1 MKHVIYIVI
10 SIIFVFSSC
19 SGKQQFY
26 AKKAQTNT
34 ETTQIKEPETL
45 KDRPACWIENNFCKN
60 DNTQNYIYFKGEGEG
75 SSKDTAEIISK
86 IRSRANLSSYLVV
99 KVKTEIKSKVDCV
112 KKRNNE
118 VCTEA
123 FSQKITNMSLA
134 IMSPSQFIID
144 GNYFDAL
151 NSISYYRIK
160 VSRIEINNILKFAR
174 EQIAAE
180 SIDD

>member
-1 MKHVIYIVI
+1 M
-10 SIIFVFSSC
+10 FVLSAC
-19 SGKQQFY
+19 SGKQQSNT
-26 AKKAQTNT
+26 KKLQTNT
-34 ETTQIKEPETL
+34 ETNHIKGPETL
-45 KDRPACWIENNFCKN
+45 KNRPACWIESNFCKN
-60 DNTQNYIYFKGEGEG
+60 DDTQNYIYFKGEGKGDTKE
-75 SSKDTAEIISK
+75 TAEIIAK

-112 KKRNNE
+112 KKGENE

-123 FSQKITNMSLA
+123 FSQKIINMSLA

-144 GNYFDAL
+144 GNFFDTL

-160 VSRIEINNILKFAR
+160 VSRTEINNILKFAR
-174 EQIAAE
+174 EQIAEE